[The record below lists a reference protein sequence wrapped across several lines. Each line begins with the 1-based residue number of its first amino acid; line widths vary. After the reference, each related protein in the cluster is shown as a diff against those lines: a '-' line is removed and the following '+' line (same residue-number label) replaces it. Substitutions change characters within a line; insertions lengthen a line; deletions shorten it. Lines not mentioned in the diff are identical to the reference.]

1 MIVVDK
7 ELCTGC
13 GNCENDCPVG
23 AIKVVDN
30 LAQVAES
37 CVNCGVCTK
46 ICFFEAPKRVEQLK
60 PGALKCDHCPVQ
72 CEVLSGY
79 TGACKRYTNDG
90 SVLVRNRE
98 LVTQVPDQKNEAA
111 GFKPLITGVGSG
123 TNYPC
128 LRVAPHIVQD
138 VQDGIEVVTVVTEA
152 PLSYS
157 GVKVK
162 IDTNFHVGEEG
173 ALVRRDGRVVGMLN
187 TEEYGSKMVSI
198 GGANMLT
205 GKGGFTVARTIVD
218 LSNGERITLK
228 VDKGA
233 VLELQAGCRPV
244 INGREDERM
253 RVGCGSATIGLFA
266 KKFSQV
272 VDEAV
277 ILDFH
282 VVGLLSEHLAG
293 ADVGMCWSGCVPNA
307 RKSTRGRYFG
317 EHGDGWGGT
326 SILSACEAI
335 ARVDMTVG
343 KPGMKILVTDTT
355 GANSAQLTVDA
366 DGGVREVAME
376 PEVAA
381 LVRMIRDNCE
391 EARVSVLYVGGTGG
405 SARGGVTT
413 YPIRL
418 SQAIHAGEAKLT
430 IGGAETYVFPGGGI
444 NFMVDVEKCVPR
456 AFTWVPSPATVA
468 PVEYTMTK
476 EKYAA
481 IGGHMKQVVD
491 ADTLRKSGD

>member
-13 GNCENDCPVG
+13 GNCENECPVA
-23 AIKVVDN
+23 AITVVDN
-30 LAQVAES
+30 KAQVADW

-46 ICFFEAPKRVEQLK
+46 VCFFEAPKRVAQVP

-72 CEVLSGY
+72 CEVAPGY
-79 TGACKRYTNDG
+79 TGACKRYLNDG
-90 SVLVRNRE
+90 ATLVRNRE
-98 LVTQVPDQKNEAA
+98 LVTQVPDQHDAA
-111 GFKPLITGVGSG
+111 AAFKPLITAVGAG

-128 LRVAPHIVQD
+128 ARVAPHIVQD
-138 VQDGIEVVTVVTEA
+138 VQNGVEVVTVVTEA

-157 GVKVK
+157 GAKIKV
-162 IDTNFHVGEEG
+162 DTNFHIGDEG
-173 ALVRRDGRVVGMLN
+173 ALVRRDGRIVGMLN
-187 TEEYGSKMVSI
+187 TEEYGSKMISI

-205 GKGGFTVARTIVD
+205 GRGGFTVARTIVD
-218 LSNGERITLK
+218 ISNGQRITLK

-233 VLELQAGCRPV
+233 TLELQVGCRPV
-244 INGREDERM
+244 INGLEDERM
-253 RVGCGSATIGLFA
+253 RIGCGSATVGLFA
-266 KKFSQV
+266 KRLSEV
-272 VDEAV
+272 VDEV
-277 ILDFH
+277 IVLDFH

-293 ADVGMCWSGCVPNA
+293 ADVGMCWSGCIPNA

-326 SILSACEAI
+326 HIKNPVDAI
-335 ARVDMTVG
+335 ASVDMSVY

-355 GANSAQLTVDA
+355 GSNGAQLTVDP
-366 DGGVREVAME
+366 DGTVREVAME
-376 PEVAA
+376 PAVAE
-381 LVRMIRDNCE
+381 LVQMIRNNCE
-391 EARVSVLYVGGTGG
+391 ESRVSVLYVGGTGG

-413 YPIRL
+413 YPIKL

-444 NFMVDVEKCVPR
+444 NFMVDVEKVVPNS
-456 AFTWVPSPATVA
+456 FTWVPSPATVA

-476 EKYAA
+476 EKYDE
-481 IGGHMKQVVD
+481 IGGHMKSVVPVEEV
-491 ADTLRKSGD
+491 RE